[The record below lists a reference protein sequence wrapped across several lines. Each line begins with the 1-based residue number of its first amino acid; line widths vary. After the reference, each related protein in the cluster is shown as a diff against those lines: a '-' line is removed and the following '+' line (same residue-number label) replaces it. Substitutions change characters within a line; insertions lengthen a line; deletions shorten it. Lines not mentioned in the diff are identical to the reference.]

1 MPPRGVAVRNRVPAR
16 VAKRQRLI
24 QASPAVIWRVLSDA
38 ERYAE
43 WVVGTRRITHA
54 DPAWPGEGACLEY
67 TLGLGPLTFRD
78 TCVVRV
84 CEPLRRLELE
94 ALARPFGS
102 ARIAIE
108 LVRWGSDTVVIV
120 DEHPL
125 RGIGAR
131 LHGPPTEIA
140 IHLRN
145 RRMLA
150 NLARE
155 AEKASADDP
164 A

>member
-1 MPPRGVAVRNRVPAR
+1 
-16 VAKRQRLI
+16 VAKRQRLV
-24 QASPAVIWRVLSDA
+24 QASPAAIWDVLSDA
-38 ERYAE
+38 QRYAE
-43 WVVGTRRITHA
+43 WVVGTRRITRA
-54 DPAWPGEGACLEY
+54 DTEWPNEGARLEY
-67 TLGLGPLTFRD
+67 TLGVGPLTFHD

-84 CEPLRRLELE
+84 CEPGRHLELE

-108 LVRWGSDTVVIV
+108 LIRWGADCVVTV

-125 RGIGAR
+125 RGLAAR
-131 LHGPPTEIA
+131 LHGPPAEAA

-155 AEKASADDP
+155 AEKTRADDT

>member
-1 MPPRGVAVRNRVPAR
+1 M
-16 VAKRQRLI
+16 AKRQRLI
-24 QASPAVIWRVLSDA
+24 QAGPAAIWDVLSDA

-43 WVVGTRRITHA
+43 WVVGTRRVTRA
-54 DPAWPGEGACLEY
+54 DADWPNEGARMEY
-67 TLGLGPLTFRD
+67 TLGVGPLTFHD
-78 TCVVRV
+78 TCVVRI
-84 CEPLRRLELE
+84 CERPRRLELE

-108 LVRWGSDTVVIV
+108 LIPWGADCVVVV

-125 RGIGAR
+125 RGLGAR
-131 LHGPPTEIA
+131 LHGPPAEAA

-155 AEKASADDP
+155 AENRRADHTT
-164 A
+164 